1 MQADYL
7 TSRRESD
14 SACFSKSLKNNLVI
28 TDIFEKVQIHE
39 KSEGPTICNAQEDS
53 EWPLAKSFRI
63 NEL

>member
-14 SACFSKSLKNNLVI
+14 SACSSKSLKNNLVI

-39 KSEGPTICNAQEDS
+39 KSEGPSICNAQEEA
-53 EWPLAKSFRI
+53 EWPFANAF
-63 NEL
+63 